1 MFWYIFFGFLGLVAV
16 GAVWAFV
23 FMQKVRRDGLDAE
36 AVVARIEVSESL
48 DSDGTRSVTKR
59 CIVRYT
65 NQNGTLVEAALANPK
80 KGLAEGGRVR
90 IKYLPGRENYPV
102 LTEIL

>member
-1 MFWYIFFGFLGLVAV
+1 M
-16 GAVWAFV
+16 
-23 FMQKVRRDGLDAE
+23 
-36 AVVARIEVSESL
+36 
-48 DSDGTRSVTKR
+48 TKR